1 VHIGVVPEVPEVAE
15 APVLVGVGPAVVV
28 AVVPPRVP
36 VLCRA
41 AGLLGEGVGAV
52 PRVGV
57 GVEGAALVRE
67 LLAGGLTTR
76 SEPGEVIAPTR

>member
-1 VHIGVVPEVPEVAE
+1 
-15 APVLVGVGPAVVV
+15 
-28 AVVPPRVP
+28 
-36 VLCRA
+36 
-41 AGLLGEGVGAV
+41 
-52 PRVGV
+52 V